1 MPLFPDPPATL
12 QDLAPRWAHFCLGV
26 QRFVE
31 EELGARLRGKTL
43 LIAFSG
49 GLDSTAL
56 LACFSFLAPRLDA
69 ALRAVHLDH
78 GLRAASADDAAHC
91 RAVCEAF
98 GVPLHEACEEVAAL
112 AAREKLGIEDAGRR
126 ARLALYERVRRE
138 TGAAFVLLGHQ
149 LDELAEDQVMRLMR
163 GAGWPELGGMPA
175 IDPER
180 ALLRP
185 LLLTPKAELRAFAQ
199 YLDVPWREDESNA
212 DQAFLRN
219 RVRARMLP
227 LLVEE
232 NPSYLEV
239 AARLWRLA
247 RLDQGHLAG
256 LMADHEAHALP
267 DGESLLLSRASLD
280 ALHPSLRLRLCKR
293 ALERLGPGQ
302 ARMDNLLD
310 LERAYAEGR
319 IGAAVR
325 FPGDKEALVTREG
338 ITFGRVRRKGG

>member
-31 EELGARLRGKTL
+31 EELGARLRGKAL
-43 LIAFSG
+43 LVAFSG

-56 LACFSFLAPRLDA
+56 LACFSVLAPRLDA
-69 ALRAVHLDH
+69 TLHAVHLDH

-91 RAVCEAF
+91 RAVCESF
-98 GVPLHEACEEVAAL
+98 GVPLHEAREDVPAW
-112 AAREKLGIEDAGRR
+112 AAREKLCIEDAGRR
-126 ARLALYERVRRE
+126 ARLALFERMRRE

-149 LDELAEDQVMRLMR
+149 LDELAEDQVMRLTR

-175 IDPER
+175 IDRER

-185 LLLTPKAELRAFAQ
+185 LLLTPKDELRAFAE
-199 YLDVPWREDESNA
+199 YLGVSWREDESNA
-212 DQAFLRN
+212 DPAFLRN
-219 RVRARMLP
+219 RVRARILP

-232 NPSYLEV
+232 NPSYLEA

-247 RLDQGHLAG
+247 RLDRDHLAG
-256 LMADHEAHALP
+256 LMADHEASALP
-267 DGESLLLSRASLD
+267 GGGNLLLSRVSLD

-293 ALERLGPGQ
+293 ALERLGTGQ
-302 ARMDNLLD
+302 PRMDNLLD

-325 FPGDKEALVTREG
+325 FPGDKEARVSREG
-338 ITFGRVRRKGG
+338 IVFGRVRRDD

>member
-1 MPLFPDPPATL
+1 VPHPFDLPATL
-12 QDLAPRWAHFCLGV
+12 QELAPRWAHFCLGV

-31 EELGARLRGKTL
+31 EELGARLRGKAL

-56 LACFSFLAPRLDA
+56 LACFSYLAPRLDA
-69 ALRAVHLDH
+69 ALHAVHLDH
-78 GLRAASADDAAHC
+78 GLRVASADDAVHC
-91 RAVCEAF
+91 RTVCESF
-98 GVPLHEACEEVAAL
+98 GVSFHDAHEDVAGL
-112 AAREKLGIEDAGRR
+112 AAREGLGVEDAGRR
-126 ARLALYERVRRE
+126 ARLALFERVRRE

-149 LDELAEDQVMRLMR
+149 LDELAEDQVMRLTR

-175 IDPER
+175 IDRER

-199 YLDVPWREDESNA
+199 YLGAPWREDESNT
-212 DQAFLRN
+212 DPAFLRN
-219 RVRARMLP
+219 RVRARILP

-232 NPSYLEV
+232 NPSYLEA

-247 RLDQGHLAG
+247 RLDRDHLAG
-256 LMADHEAHALP
+256 LMADHEARALP
-267 DGESLLLSRASLD
+267 DGERLLLFRASLD
-280 ALHPSLRLRLCKR
+280 MLHPSLRLRLCKR

-302 ARMDNLLD
+302 PRMDNLLD
-310 LERAYAEGR
+310 LERAYAEGH

-325 FPGDKEALVTREG
+325 FPGDKEACVTREG
-338 ITFGRVRRKGG
+338 IVFGHVRRDE

>member
-31 EELGARLRGKTL
+31 EELGARLHGKAL

-69 ALRAVHLDH
+69 ALHAVHLDH
-78 GLRAASADDAAHC
+78 GLRKASADDATHC
-91 RAVCEAF
+91 RAISESF
-98 GVPLHEACEEVAAL
+98 GVSFHKAREDVAGL
-112 AAREKLGIEDAGRR
+112 AAREGLGVEDAGRR
-126 ARLALYERVRRE
+126 ARLALFERVRRE
-138 TGAAFVLLGHQ
+138 TDAAFVLLGHQ
-149 LDELAEDQVMRLMR
+149 LDELAEDQVMRLTR

-175 IDPER
+175 IDRAR

-185 LLLTPKAELRAFAQ
+185 LLLTPKVELRAFMQ
-199 YLDVPWREDESNA
+199 HVGTPWREDESNA
-212 DQAFLRN
+212 DPAFLRN
-219 RVRARMLP
+219 RVRARVLP

-232 NPSYLEV
+232 NPSYLEA

-247 RLDQGHLAG
+247 RLDQDHLAG
-256 LMADHEAHALP
+256 LLAEHEAHVLP
-267 DGESLLLSRASLD
+267 DNENLLLTRASLD

-302 ARMDNLLD
+302 PRMDNLLD

-325 FPGDKEALVTREG
+325 FPGDKEACVAREG
-338 ITFGRVRRKGG
+338 IVFGRVRRDE